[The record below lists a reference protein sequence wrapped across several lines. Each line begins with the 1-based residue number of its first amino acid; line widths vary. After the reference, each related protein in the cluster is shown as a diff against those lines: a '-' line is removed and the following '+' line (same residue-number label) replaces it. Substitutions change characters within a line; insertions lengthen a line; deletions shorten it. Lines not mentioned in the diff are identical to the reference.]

1 MNVLLWGGLTLSLSH
16 ALIPSH
22 WLPIV
27 AIARQNDWTMR
38 QTLGITLL
46 VGFSHVLSTIII
58 GFALAGAGLWLT
70 KEMAIFA
77 QQLPPFLLI
86 ALGLFY
92 WYQHYRHHHF
102 HLHPQR
108 TRWGVVGT
116 LAVAMFFS
124 PCLEIEGYFL
134 AAGQYGWKFVG
145 LLAFLYAIVTIV
157 GMLTWVWL
165 ALHGLKRLNWHAWEH
180 NAGLITGLTLL
191 VSGIALL
198 FLE

>member
-1 MNVLLWGGLTLSLSH
+1 MNVLLWGGLTLSVSH

-38 QTLGITLL
+38 QTLGVTLL
-46 VGFSHVLSTIII
+46 VGLSHVLSTTII
-58 GFALAGAGLWLT
+58 GFALAEAGLWLT

-108 TRWGVVGT
+108 TRWGVIGT

-145 LLAFLYAIVTIV
+145 LLAFMYAIVTIV

-191 VSGIALL
+191 ASGIALL